1 MHTFSALVL
10 LLSALFYGK
19 EIYKMKKKK
28 AFVLK
33 LILLLLLIF
42 AVVCIV
48 YVNIYYH
55 AEDVSDA
62 LTSSDTV
69 TVAQFSDGWFFD
81 GSGENSALIFYPGA
95 KVEASAYAPLMHMF
109 SESGIDCFLVKM
121 PCNLAFLGSGK
132 AENIMKKYDYEHWY
146 IGGHSL
152 GGAMAADY
160 AAGHSSAFDGL
171 VLLAS
176 YSAKDL
182 SDASF
187 PVLSIYGSEDGVLNM
202 DKVESSRKFMPLVY
216 GEHIITGGNHAWFGS
231 YGEQK
236 GDGTA
241 AISHEEQWQ
250 ETVNY
255 ILGILEK

>member
-1 MHTFSALVL
+1 MHIFSALVL

-62 LTSSDTV
+62 
-69 TVAQFSDGWFFD
+69 
-81 GSGENSALIFYPGA
+81 
-95 KVEASAYAPLMHMF
+95 PLMHMF
-109 SESGIDCFLVKM
+109 SESGIDCFLVKV

-132 AENIMKKYDYEHWY
+132 AENIMEKYDYEHWY

-187 PVLSIYGSEDGVLNM
+187 PVLSIYGSEDGVLNI
-202 DKVESSRKFMPLVY
+202 DKVESSRKFMPQVY
-216 GEHIITGGNHAWFGS
+216 GEHVITGGNHAWFGS

-241 AISHEEQWQ
+241 AISHEEQWL